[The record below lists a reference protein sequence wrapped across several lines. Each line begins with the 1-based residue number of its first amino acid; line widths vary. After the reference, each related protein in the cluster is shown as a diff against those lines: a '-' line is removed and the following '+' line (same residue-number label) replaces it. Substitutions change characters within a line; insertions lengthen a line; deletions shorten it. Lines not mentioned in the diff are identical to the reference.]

1 MRSICSRYAR
11 TTFEAEDIFQE
22 AFIKVFSNI
31 GQYKGEGS
39 LEGWIKK
46 VFINTSIDTFK
57 KNIRLTSQPYL
68 ETHDIA
74 EPDAKEDFFETLAER
89 LSNEE
94 LIEIINKLPSGYRM
108 IFNLHA
114 LENYTHKDIAHTL
127 GINEGTSKSQLSKAR
142 QLLKFWVLEY
152 VNQDE
157 VKTIS
162 LKYSS
167 PRNVGEIAN
176 LKL

>member
-31 GQYKGEGS
+31 GQYQGVGS

-46 VFINTSIDTFK
+46 IFINTSIDTFK

-68 ETHDIA
+68 ETHEVA
-74 EPDAKEDFFETLAER
+74 EPETKEDLFEALAER

-142 QLLKFWVLEY
+142 QLLKTWVLEY
-152 VNQDE
+152 VNQEE
-157 VKTIS
+157 VKTIP
-162 LKYSS
+162 LKYST
-167 PRNVGEIAN
+167 PEMLG
-176 LKL
+176 KLPS